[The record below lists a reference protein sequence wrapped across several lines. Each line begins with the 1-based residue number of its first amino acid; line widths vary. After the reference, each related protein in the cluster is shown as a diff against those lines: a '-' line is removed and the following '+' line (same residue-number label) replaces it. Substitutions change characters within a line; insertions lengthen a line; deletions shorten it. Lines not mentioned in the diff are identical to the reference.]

1 MGQTNDELRAALKA
15 KMEAILDELLA
26 EKEDPETITL
36 SEIEQL
42 VQTAGERVKAELTA
56 GLVEQVSEEDRA
68 AAGPRCAGCGQRMHY
83 KGQKSKYIAT
93 ETGPVE
99 VKRAYYY
106 CPTCREGIFPPG
118 PTVETGSE
126 PVQ

>member
-1 MGQTNDELRAALKA
+1 MKA

-26 EKEDPETITL
+26 EKENPETITL

-42 VQTAGERVKAELTA
+42 VRAAGERVKAELTA
-56 GLVEQVSEEDRA
+56 GLVKQASEEDRA
-68 AAGPRCAGCGQRMHY
+68 GAAPVCAGCGQRMHY
-83 KGQKSKYIAT
+83 KGQKGKYIET

-118 PTVETGSE
+118 PTVETGCE
-126 PVQ
+126 PV

>member
-1 MGQTNDELRAALKA
+1 MGQTNEKLRADMKA

-26 EKEDPETITL
+26 EKGDSKTITL

-42 VQTAGERVKAELTA
+42 VQEAGARVKVELTA
-56 GLVEQVSEEDRA
+56 GLVRQASEEDRA
-68 AAGPRCAGCGQRMHY
+68 AAGPMCPTCGQRMHY
-83 KGQKSKYIAT
+83 KGQKGKYIET

-106 CPTCREGIFPPG
+106 CATCREGFFPPG

-126 PVQ
+126 PA